1 MIGRNHT
8 DIYIA
13 ACGEHFDTGG
23 AGRMHERECSICQ
36 SMIKHGDPN
45 DVIDELRADNEAL
58 LEACQ
63 HVYQMI
69 EVELYESP
77 ANDQWHIA
85 AAKLRDA
92 INKVSIT

>member
-1 MIGRNHT
+1 MIGRKHT

-13 ACGEHFDTGG
+13 ACGEHFDTGN
-23 AGRMHERECSICQ
+23 AGRAHERVCAKCRGA
-36 SMIKHGDPN
+36 MAGDPN
-45 DVIDELRADNEAL
+45 DVIDELRADNAAL

-77 ANDQWHIA
+77 ADDQWHIA